1 MMGGGPTV
9 FPSPPMSN
17 LEPFCFTT
25 YQGKQ
30 VSEEIT
36 AHREGPAN
44 VSLVGLCGNS
54 QATSGPDRG
63 RSWDW

>member
-1 MMGGGPTV
+1 MGGGPTV
-9 FPSPPMSN
+9 FPSLSMNN

-36 AHREGPAN
+36 AHRERPAS

-54 QATSGPDRG
+54 
-63 RSWDW
+63 